1 MAEEWDRPES
11 HSDEVKMKK
20 RKIFLIGLCLSLVTC
35 ASSQKKLQQER
46 EKDPQYQ
53 YSMGAFYLN
62 NSNLDE
68 AIRFFQKALA
78 LDPRHFQSLNAL
90 GLVYSMKGNL
100 PEAEKSFLKCLEIS
114 PGFAEAHNN
123 LGMVYQE
130 MGFPDR
136 AEAEFKKVVADPT
149 YPNKELAYYN
159 LARLYSIRQDWENAL
174 FYVERAVQANPRYH
188 VGLELQGYILENQNK
203 LSEAIDSYKKAVDLL
218 PEEVGYN
225 FRLAAA
231 YFKNEEYGAAEAIL
245 ERILSSITDPEM
257 KKEADAYLK
266 TIREREKEKKTP
278 RG

>member
-11 HSDEVKMKK
+11 HSDEVKMNK
-20 RKIFLIGLCLSLVTC
+20 RKIFLIGLCLGLVTC

-149 YPNKELAYYN
+149 YSNKELAYYN

-174 FYVERAVQANPRYH
+174 FYAEKAVQANPRYH
-188 VGLELQGYILENQNK
+188 LGFELQGYILENQNK
-203 LSEAIDSYKKAVDLL
+203 LGEAINSYKRAVDLL

-231 YFKNEEYGAAEAIL
+231 YFKNEEYSAAGVIL

-257 KKEADAYLK
+257 KKEADAYLE
-266 TIREREKEKKTP
+266 TIREKEKK
-278 RG
+278 